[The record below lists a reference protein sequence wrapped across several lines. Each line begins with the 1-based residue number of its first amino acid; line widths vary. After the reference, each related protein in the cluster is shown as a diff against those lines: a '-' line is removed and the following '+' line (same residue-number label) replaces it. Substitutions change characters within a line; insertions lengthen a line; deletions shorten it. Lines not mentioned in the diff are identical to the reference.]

1 MEDLNLYHILSTL
14 NQCSVESVQSG
25 NGFTEIDRY
34 LHTER
39 PVTDELVDK
48 MIQIDN
54 AGGGIILLVGSAG
67 DGKSHLLS
75 KVKELDQ
82 ENWPPEAFYNDA
94 TANYSPSKT
103 AIDTLKKGLIDF
115 CDKNINSTTK
125 RKVLAINLGKLNAF
139 IDDPAILEMYEEIA
153 KAVRPLFE
161 GNDKDPN
168 ETERIKVVEFSNKQ
182 IFEIYPSKDGYEAL
196 DSSFMSQILKKVVEE
211 VKGNPFYYAY
221 TKDLDNCVDN
231 RKNPIILNFQLLML
245 PEVRMSIV
253 LFVIEA
259 IIRFNLSITPR
270 EYLDFIY
277 SILIPSNYTAYKES
291 SAFYEALLPSL
302 LFGGGDNAI
311 LKALSKLDPLKHSST
326 NHDSTLS
333 LLFTSNSIP
342 RDFQELFTTAHIPDY
357 ILARTNQFYDNNGRD
372 IERTTKFLFRIQH
385 LLNYH
390 SESNTYD
397 LFIDSLKTV
406 FSQNEDKYGDIY
418 QLVSTAIPRHYGSYV
433 SKQDCIPLNIQ
444 GEKYQMFARLEM
456 YPECPI
462 ARFNEDKNNEFYP
475 YYKLVWQIPSHGNAE
490 LIVDYSLFEYL
501 HQLTLGKLSITYENE
516 KNIRFGNF
524 VRHLASISDKSKWIT
539 IANSNGE
546 DLIMRETFNRIQIK

>member
-1 MEDLNLYHILSTL
+1 MEDLNLYHILSAL

-25 NGFTEIDRY
+25 NGFSAIDRY

-48 MIQIDN
+48 MIQINN

-94 TANYSPSKT
+94 TASYSPSKT
-103 AIDTLKKGLIDF
+103 AIDTLKKGLTDF
-115 CDKNINSTTK
+115 CDNNINSTTK

-139 IDDPAILEMYEEIA
+139 IDDPAILEMYGEIA

-161 GNDKDPN
+161 GNDKAPN
-168 ETERIKVVEFSNKQ
+168 ETDRIKVVEFSNKQ
-182 IFEIYPSKDGYEAL
+182 IFEIYPSKDGYNAL
-196 DSSFMSQILKKVVEE
+196 GSSFMSQILKKVVE
-211 VKGNPFYYAY
+211 KDNGNPFYSAY
-221 TKDLDNCVDN
+221 TKDLGNNEVN

-245 PEVRMSIV
+245 PEVRKSIV

-277 SILIPSNYTAYKES
+277 SILVPTNYSAYNERD
-291 SAFYEALLPSL
+291 AFYESLLPSL
-302 LFGGGDNAI
+302 FFNGGNNTI

-326 NHDSTLS
+326 SHDSTLS

-342 RDFQELFTTAHIPDY
+342 GDFQGLFSTAHIPDY

-372 IERTTKFLFRIQH
+372 IERTTKFLFRLQH

-390 SESNTYD
+390 SENNTYD

-444 GEKYQMFARLEM
+444 GEKYKMFARLEM
-456 YPECPI
+456 YPECPV
-462 ARFNEDKNNEFYP
+462 ARFNEDKNYEFYP

-490 LIVDYSLFEYL
+490 LTVDYSLFEYL

>member
-1 MEDLNLYHILSTL
+1 MGNLNLYHILSAL

-25 NGFTEIDRY
+25 NGFSAIDRY

-48 MIQIDN
+48 MIQIN
-54 AGGGIILLVGSAG
+54 NVGGGIILLVGSSG

-94 TANYSPSKT
+94 TASYSPSKT
-103 AIDTLKKGLIDF
+103 AIDTLKKGLTDF
-115 CDKNINSTTK
+115 CDNNINSTTK
-125 RKVLAINLGKLNAF
+125 RMVLAINLGKLNAF
-139 IDDPAILEMYEEIA
+139 IDDPAILEMYGEIV

-161 GNDKDPN
+161 GNDKAPN
-168 ETERIKVVEFSNKQ
+168 ETDRIKVVEFSNKQ
-182 IFEIYPSKDGYEAL
+182 IFEIYPSKDGYNAL
-196 DSSFMSQILKKVVEE
+196 GSSFMSQILKKVVE
-211 VKGNPFYYAY
+211 KDNGNPFYCAY
-221 TKDLDNCVDN
+221 TKDLNNNEVN

-245 PEVRMSIV
+245 PEVRKSIV
-253 LFVIEA
+253 LFVIET

-277 SILIPSNYTAYKES
+277 SILVPTNYSAYNERD
-291 SAFYEALLPSL
+291 AFYESLLPSL
-302 LFGGGDNAI
+302 FFNGGNNTI

-326 NHDSTLS
+326 SHDSTLS

-342 RDFQELFTTAHIPDY
+342 EDFQGLFSTAHIPDY

-372 IERTTKFLFRIQH
+372 IERTTKFLFRLQH

-390 SESNTYD
+390 SENNTYD

-444 GEKYQMFARLEM
+444 GEKYKMFARLEM
-456 YPECPI
+456 YPECPV
-462 ARFNEDKNNEFYP
+462 ARFNEDKNYEFYP

-490 LIVDYSLFEYL
+490 LTVDYSLFEYL

-516 KNIRFGNF
+516 KKYSFWEFCKTFG
-524 VRHLASISDKSKWIT
+524 LD
-539 IANSNGE
+539 
-546 DLIMRETFNRIQIK
+546 